1 MKNKISLYQIFLTL
15 AISYCV
21 TSYINAEFN
30 PFNLGIGARLLQVAL
45 TVFSIIVQYAIN
57 DFEE

>member
-1 MKNKISLYQIFLTL
+1 
-15 AISYCV
+15 V

-30 PFNLGIGARLLQVAL
+30 PFHLGVGARLLQVTL
-45 TVFSIIVQYAIN
+45 TVVSLMIQYAIN